1 MGRQAL
7 LLANMD
13 NYKTSS
19 STSSA
24 ASSDDYALDRLS
36 ADSSPLM
43 MSPWNHAS
51 PLPKLPWAPPPAA
64 LFGTLRRK
72 EGHICS
78 LAAKDGLLYTGSD
91 SKNIHTWR
99 DMKEFSSFKC
109 RSGFVKAI
117 VISGDKIFTGHQDG
131 RIRIWTT
138 VSGTHRQI
146 GTLPSFFAV
155 VKASM
160 RPKNSGPDLRGGKW
174 SGRPGP
180 PNLQGPSLAS
190 GPDLRG
196 GKWSGRPGPPNLQG
210 PSLASERS
218 FSKLKLLKN
227 YLRSTMSQQ
236 RLNGLA
242 TLCIEKKLLDE
253 VDSNTIINDFASRNV
268 RRNFLRKKY
277 INRASTFS
285 LAPGLWNLRTGAGR
299 TTSPWRR
306 STTARRCGSSTPTR
320 CHR

>member
-190 GPDLRG
+190 E
-196 GKWSGRPGPPNLQG
+196 
-210 PSLASERS
+210 PSFSVKRKAYRILFTVPVTVASAERS

>member
-190 GPDLRG
+190 VKRKAYRILFTVPVTV
-196 GKWSGRPGPPNLQG
+196 
-210 PSLASERS
+210 ASAERS